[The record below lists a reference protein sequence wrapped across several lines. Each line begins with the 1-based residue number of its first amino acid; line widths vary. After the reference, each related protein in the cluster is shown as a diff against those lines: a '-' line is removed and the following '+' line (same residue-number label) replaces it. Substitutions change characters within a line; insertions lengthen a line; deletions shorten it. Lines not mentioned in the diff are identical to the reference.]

1 MSEIFQPELKSNLW
15 RITRNVPCFSHDTLI
30 LNL

>member
-1 MSEIFQPELKSNLW
+1 MSEIFQPELKSNSR
-15 RITRNVPCFSHDTLI
+15 RITRNVSYFSHDTLV